1 MSTNK
6 EECDAATEL
15 STKIRDVFCECS
27 PQSARVFLLALTSL
41 IEYTAELV
49 EEAGGVSREEVLD
62 EAIAAIV
69 GLKTDYIPY
78 TKKKT
83 TQQ

>member
-1 MSTNK
+1 MSTSKDEYN
-6 EECDAATEL
+6 AAAEL

-41 IEYTAELV
+41 IEHVAELV

-62 EAIAAIV
+62 EAIAAIK

-78 TKKKT
+78 AKKKT

>member
-6 EECDAATEL
+6 EEYDAVAEL

-41 IEYTAELV
+41 IEHVAELA

>member
-1 MSTNK
+1 MSTSK
-6 EECDAATEL
+6 EEYNAAAEL
-15 STKIRDVFCECS
+15 ATKIRGIFCECS

-41 IEYTAELV
+41 IEYVAELV

-62 EAIAAIV
+62 ETIAAIV
-69 GLKTDYIPY
+69 SLKTDYIPY
-78 TKKKT
+78 TKKQT

>member
-1 MSTNK
+1 MSTSKDEYNT
-6 EECDAATEL
+6 AAEL

-41 IEYTAELV
+41 IEYVAELV

-78 TKKKT
+78 TKKQT

>member
-6 EECDAATEL
+6 EECDAAAEL

-41 IEYTAELV
+41 IEYTTELV

-78 TKKKT
+78 TKKQT